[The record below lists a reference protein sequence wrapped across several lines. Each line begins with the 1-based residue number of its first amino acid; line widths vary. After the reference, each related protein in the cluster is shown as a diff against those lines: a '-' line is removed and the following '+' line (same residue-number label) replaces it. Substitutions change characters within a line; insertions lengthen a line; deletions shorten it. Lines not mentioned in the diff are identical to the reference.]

1 MSPRAKDLVLSDL
14 ERRLALRTIV
24 GFEAL
29 GDDALVALSSL
40 GRRREYG
47 AGETIH
53 SPNRAIDHG
62 GEHATLPLLLQ
73 GHFELVRDGQHWRGV
88 NAKRLL
94 ELSWLA
100 RDTMPFTLETT
111 DGAIVLELPL
121 SALEEALEEHFPS
134 WLATTRALAGWL
146 VDARHTQPVPL
157 ERHTLHRKPGLVER
171 IAALEEA
178 LPFARGYVDALLQLD
193 EEATEVRFD
202 RGAVIWR
209 RGDAAHSLLVP
220 LDGSLRGSN
229 DVDEPL
235 GLGGL
240 ELLAG
245 RNRTTQLEATQPL
258 SALRLAEE
266 TLLDML
272 EDHHALARDLTAM
285 LAAAVIPL
293 LPSPSTRPRASAPP
307 PHAADEP

>member
-14 ERRLALRTIV
+14 ERRLALRTMV

-29 GDDALVALSSL
+29 GDDALVALASL

-47 AGETIH
+47 AG
-53 SPNRAIDHG
+53 AIIRSLDER

-73 GHFELVRDGQHWRGV
+73 GNFELVRDGRRWRGL
-88 NAKRLL
+88 NAKRLI
-94 ELSWLA
+94 ELTWLA
-100 RDTMPFTLETT
+100 RDTMPFTLETI
-111 DGAIVLELPL
+111 DGAIVLELPA

-146 VDARHTQPVPL
+146 VDARRVQPAPI
-157 ERHTLHRKPGLVER
+157 ERHTLHRRPGLVER

-193 EEATEVRFD
+193 EEASEVRFD

-209 RGDAAHSLLVP
+209 RGEAAHSLLIP
-220 LDGSLRGSN
+220 LDGSLRGGH
-229 DVDEPL
+229 DDDEPL

-266 TLLDML
+266 TLLDLL

-293 LPSPSTRPRASAPP
+293 LPSPSAPLPAPSSPPR
-307 PHAADEP
+307 AADER

>member
-40 GRRREYG
+40 GRRREYA

-53 SPNRAIDHG
+53 SPNHAIDHG
-62 GEHATLPLLLQ
+62 GEHATLPLILQ
-73 GHFELVRDGQHWRGV
+73 GNFELVRDGERWRGV

-146 VDARHTQPVPL
+146 VDARHTQPAPL

-178 LPFARGYVDALLQLD
+178 LPFARGYVDALLQLA

-209 RGDAAHSLLVP
+209 RGEAAHSLLVP

-229 DVDEPL
+229 DGEEPL

-293 LPSPSTRPRASAPP
+293 LPSPSTQPQAPAPP
-307 PHAADEP
+307 PRAEDEP